1 MCIFGAL
8 LSPENNFM
16 GNFSYQHPHINK
28 SMKLFIPLT
37 RAKTPLFEQM
47 NNCSLLESGMNKT
60 LVASFSC
67 AVI

>member
-1 MCIFGAL
+1 
-8 LSPENNFM
+8 M